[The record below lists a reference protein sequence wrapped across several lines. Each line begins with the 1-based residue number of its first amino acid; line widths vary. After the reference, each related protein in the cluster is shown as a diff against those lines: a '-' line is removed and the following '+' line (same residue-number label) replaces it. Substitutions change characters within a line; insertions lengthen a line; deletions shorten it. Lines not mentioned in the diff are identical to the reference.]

1 MGKTPHKTAW
11 DTVGDIALAAAEWLP
26 VNPFGTEDPILALV
40 PDVAAPLAE
49 IKANQN
55 SFGGRIYN
63 DMPFV
68 SEDVAKQIPAYRKGT
83 SKTGEIYVDMAEF
96 LNDMTG
102 GDEVQKGIINLNPAM
117 VEHLVEG
124 YGGGI
129 YDFGKLIVGIP
140 ELIYDAVWGEGV
152 EVRDIP
158 FVNKVLLST
167 DETNMNSH
175 VNEAFYHYRGISENA
190 ERVENEYR
198 QSDDPSRADDYRKED
213 DWRIHMLFRQY
224 EEDLKMADEKV
235 KKAVDDT
242 EKDLALQ
249 EQNIIREMLLND
261 IASGKSPDLTTEVR
275 MAIKHLKKKVSDDM
289 KPARDADKKR
299 LERKRAGDPDGML
312 EAIQLR
318 DSLKAEPRYQRAE
331 AMKNLIKE
339 IEDDMEAVGAAGNA
353 TQRDSLLGELQKKY
367 EALMQKAAEEIE

>member
-83 SKTGEIYVDMAEF
+83 SKTGDIYVDMAEF
-96 LNDMTG
+96 LNDITG

-140 ELIYDAVWGEGV
+140 GLIYDAIWGEGV
-152 EVRDIP
+152 EVRGIP
-158 FVNKVLLST
+158 FVNKILLST

-175 VNEAFYHYRGISENA
+175 VNEAFYHYRGIADNA
-190 ERVENEYR
+190 KRVENEYR
-198 QSDDPSRADDYRKED
+198 KSDDPSRADDYRNEE
-213 DWRIHMLFRQY
+213 DWRIYLLFRQY
-224 EEDLKMADEKV
+224 EKDLETAKEKVDNAADE
-235 KKAVDDT
+235 T
-242 EKDLALQ
+242 ERELALQ
-249 EQNIIREMLLND
+249 EQNAIREMLLQD
-261 IASGKSPDLTTEVR
+261 IARGTQPDASYEIAVDLAR
-275 MAIKHLKKKVSDDM
+275 IKAEANKKTK
-289 KPARDADKKR
+289 AGRDARAAANKAGRDPNVSPEEYFR
-299 LERKRAGDPDGML
+299 LRDYADSLLSTAEYERNAELAKAAREL
-312 EAIQLR
+312 EKQVEQLRSTPEGPER
-318 DSLKAEPRYQRAE
+318 DSL
-331 AMKNLIKE
+331 M
-339 IEDDMEAVGAAGNA
+339 
-353 TQRDSLLGELQKKY
+353 
-367 EALMQKAAEEIE
+367 EEIQRQYNMLLD